1 MAFPWL
7 FSSGFER
14 GTNGEWSSETD
25 ASSLLDFP
33 HYTRL
38 APFKLAPYRGAYCMR
53 FLPNAAADAFVVRTE
68 TIALAATW
76 AVRVYVYADQLTLA
90 ASDRF
95 SLVELQSA
103 GDVVEAAMGI
113 QATAGGVLQ
122 WWCGENAAAG
132 TIRAQNMGAQGV
144 WTHLEMTGTLDSG
157 VGNDGTLSFFVDDGA
172 VGAAI
177 TTLDQAAIAEI
188 QVGGMGLDAGTT
200 AGRILYDD
208 VVVDELQI
216 FRDRERFLFSKRTT
230 FSDDHPIVG
239 PGKFSIAATGTGGT
253 GNLVVTAYDSDGVDQ
268 NLEPLVVLR
277 NTAAN
282 EFVPGHD
289 IFEVRHGLYLTMTGT
304 AGQAFVSID
313 KGGLWD
319 EAQYITRGLTKGGPF
334 P

>member
-33 HYTRL
+33 HYTEL
-38 APFKLAPYRGAYCMR
+38 ARFGLTPYRGAYCMR

-76 AVRVYVYADQLTLA
+76 AVRVYVRADQLTLA

-113 QATAGGVLQ
+113 QRTAGGVLQ
-122 WWCGENAAAG
+122 WWCGENAASA
-132 TIRAQNMGAQGV
+132 TIRAQDMGAQGV

-157 VGNDGTLSFFVDDGA
+157 APNDGILRFFVDDGQ
-172 VGAAI
+172 VGANI
-177 TTLDQAAIAEI
+177 TALDQAAIAEI

-208 VVVDELQI
+208 FIADDLQI
-216 FRDRERFLFSKRTT
+216 FRDRERFLVHHRTHFT
-230 FSDDHPIVG
+230 EDHPIIG
-239 PGKFSIAATGTGGT
+239 PGKFSVAVTGTGT
-253 GNLVVTAYDSDGVDQ
+253 NAVLTMYDSDGVDQ
-268 NLEPLVVLR
+268 NLEPLAVIR
-277 NTAAN
+277 NVSAN
-282 EFVPGHD
+282 EFVPGHTEF
-289 IFEVRHGLYLTMTGT
+289 IVHHGLYCTLAGT
-304 AGQAFVSID
+304 AAQAFFDIVGGNVVSEGRY
-313 KGGLWD
+313 KSFGN
-319 EAQYITRGLTKGGPF
+319 ARGRPH